1 MRINYNVRAEV
12 IDLRSDTPQNNDLF
26 LVDTNVWYWLT
37 YTQAST
43 YSMPYQIRD
52 YPAYINTALTTKCL
66 LSYCGL
72 SLSELAHNIE
82 QTERKIFNSRP
93 SNPNSVRPK
102 EYRHNYPTERTKVAS
117 EIEIAWSQ
125 VTSIAASTD
134 INIDEALTN
143 AALDRFKTQILDGY
157 DLMILEAMDNAG
169 ISQVIIDDGDYVT
182 VPGIKVFTAN
192 QNAIASARNQRKLIT
207 R

>member
-1 MRINYNVRAEV
+1 MPINYNVRAEV
-12 IDLRSDTPQNNDLF
+12 IDLRSDTPQDNDMF
-26 LVDTNVWYWLT
+26 LVDTNVWFWLA

-82 QTERKIFNSRP
+82 QTERKIFNFRS
-93 SNPNSVRPK
+93 STNLKSK
-102 EYRHNYPTERTKVAS
+102 EYRHNYSTERTKVAS
-117 EIEIAWSQ
+117 EIEIAWIQ

-134 INIDEALTN
+134 IIINETLTN
-143 AALDRFKTQILDGY
+143 AALKRFKTQILDGY
-157 DLMILEAMDNAG
+157 DLMILEAMDKAG
-169 ISQVIIDDGDYVT
+169 IDKVITDDGDYVT

-192 QNAIASARNQRKLIT
+192 YNAIASARSQGKLIT

>member
-1 MRINYNVRAEV
+1 MPINYNVRAEV
-12 IDLRSDTPQNNDLF
+12 IDLRSDTPQNDDMF

-37 YTQAST
+37 YTKAST
-43 YSMPYQIRD
+43 FAQPYQIND
-52 YPAYINTALTTKCL
+52 YPSYIATAKSTNCL

-82 QTERKIFNSRP
+82 QTERKIFNSR
-93 SNPNSVRPK
+93 SSTNLKPK
-102 EYRHNYPTERTKVAS
+102 QYRHNYPTQRTNIVS

-134 INIDEALTN
+134 ITVNEALTN
-143 AALDRFKTQILDGY
+143 AALNRFKTQILDGY
-157 DLMILEAMDNAG
+157 DLMILEAMDKAG
-169 ISQVIIDDGDYVT
+169 INQVITDDGDYVT
-182 VPGIKVFTAN
+182 VSGIKVFTAN
-192 QNAIASARNQRKLIT
+192 KNAIAAARNQGKLIT

>member
-1 MRINYNVRAEV
+1 MPINYNVLAEV
-12 IDLRSDTPQNNDLF
+12 IDLRSDTPQDNDMF

-43 YSMPYQIRD
+43 YSRPYQIRD
-52 YPAYINTALTTKCL
+52 YPAYIAKALTTKCL

-72 SLSELAHNIE
+72 SVSELAHNIE
-82 QTERKIFNSRP
+82 QTERKIFNSRSS
-93 SNPNSVRPK
+93 SNLKAK
-102 EYRHNYPTERTKVAS
+102 EYRHNYPTERANIVS

-134 INIDEALTN
+134 ITINEALTN
-143 AALDRFKTQILDGY
+143 TALNRFKTQVLDGY
-157 DLMILEAMDNAG
+157 DLMILEAMNKAG
-169 ISQVIIDDGDYVT
+169 IDKVITDDGDYVT

-192 QNAIASARNQRKLIT
+192 QNAITAARSQGKLIT

>member
-12 IDLRSDTPQNNDLF
+12 IDLRSDTPQDDDMF

-43 YSMPYQIRD
+43 YSMPYQISD

-82 QTERKIFNSRP
+82 QTERKIFNSR
-93 SNPNSVRPK
+93 SSTNLKSK
-102 EYRHNYPTERTKVAS
+102 EYRHNYPTERAKVTS

-125 VTSIAASTD
+125 VISIAASTD
-134 INIDEALTN
+134 ITINETLTN
-143 AALDRFKTQILDGY
+143 AALKRFNTQILDGY
-157 DLMILEAMDNAG
+157 DLMILEAMDKAG
-169 ISQVIIDDGDYVT
+169 IDKVITDDGDYVT

-192 QNAIASARNQRKLIT
+192 QNAITSARSQGKLIT

>member
-1 MRINYNVRAEV
+1 MPINYNVQAEV
-12 IDLRSDTPQNNDLF
+12 IDLRSDAPQEDDMF

-43 YSMPYQIRD
+43 NAVPYQIAD
-52 YPAYINTALTTKCL
+52 YPYYIAKALTTKCL

-72 SLSELAHNIE
+72 SLAELAHNIE
-82 QTERKIFNSRP
+82 QTEKKIFNSRL
-93 SNPNSVRPK
+93 SINLKSK
-102 EYRHNYPTERTKVAS
+102 EYRHNDPSERAKIVS

-125 VTSIAASTD
+125 VTSIAVSTD
-134 INIDEALTN
+134 IIINESSTN
-143 AALDRFKTQILDGY
+143 AALNRLKTQILDGY
-157 DLMILEAMDNAG
+157 DLMILEAMDKAG
-169 ISQVIIDDGDYVT
+169 INQVITDDGDYVT

-192 QNAIASARNQRKLIT
+192 QNAIATARNQGKLIT

>member
-1 MRINYNVRAEV
+1 MPINYNVQAEV
-12 IDLRSDTPQNNDLF
+12 IDLRSDTPQDNDMF

-43 YSMPYQIRD
+43 SAVPYQIAD
-52 YPAYINTALTTKCL
+52 YPSYIAKALTTKCL

-72 SLSELAHNIE
+72 SLAELAHNIE
-82 QTERKIFNSRP
+82 QTERKIFNSRL
-93 SNPNSVRPK
+93 SYDLKPK
-102 EYRHNYPTERTKVAS
+102 EYRHNYPTERANIVS

-134 INIDEALTN
+134 ITINEASTN
-143 AALDRFKTQILDGY
+143 AALNRFKTQILDGY
-157 DLMILEAMDNAG
+157 DLMILEVMDKAG
-169 ISQVIIDDGDYVT
+169 INQVITDDGDYVT
-182 VPGIKVFTAN
+182 VPRIKVFTAN
-192 QNAIASARNQRKLIT
+192 QKAIAAARSQGKLIT

>member
-1 MRINYNVRAEV
+1 MPINYNVWAEV
-12 IDLRSDTPQNNDLF
+12 IDLRFDTPQDDDMF
-26 LVDTNVWYWLT
+26 LVDTNVWFWLT

-43 YSMPYQIRD
+43 YSMPYQIKD
-52 YPAYINTALTTKCL
+52 YPAYIAKALTTKCL

-82 QTERKIFNSRP
+82 QTERKIFDSR
-93 SNPNSVRPK
+93 SSITVKPK
-102 EYRHNYPTERTKVAS
+102 EYRHNYPNERANVIS

-134 INIDEALTN
+134 ITINETLTN
-143 AALDRFKTQILDGY
+143 AALNRFKTQALDGY
-157 DLMILEAMDNAG
+157 DLMILEAMDQAG
-169 ISQVIIDDGDYVT
+169 IDKIITDDGDYVT

-192 QNAIASARNQRKLIT
+192 QNAIASARSQRKLIT